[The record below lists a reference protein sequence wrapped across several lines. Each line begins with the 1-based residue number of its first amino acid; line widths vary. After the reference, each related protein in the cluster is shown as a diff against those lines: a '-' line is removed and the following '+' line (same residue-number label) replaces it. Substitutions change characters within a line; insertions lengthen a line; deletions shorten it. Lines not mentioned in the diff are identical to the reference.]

1 MSDVAHAFDAPRG
14 RTLLLLPFPL
24 DDAIASL
31 GRLQRRMIRVLPPAF
46 TREEWAYLISFL
58 SPENLQAPFTAAFG
72 HPAAIGG
79 PYERVAR
86 PRGRVALWLPNNV
99 SLLGPLTLILLSLT
113 GNQVQV
119 KAGSRAEDLATAFIR
134 WGREADEGVAALFE
148 RIAIEQFDRHDPRNA
163 AMAAAAHVRLTFG
176 SDASARSIDTLPHPL
191 DSVGFS
197 FADRQSEAWIDVR
210 HIDDDTLRTVAKV
223 FAIYGTAGCTSPR
236 RLVVIGGTGEDAARV
251 RDGLARLWPEVVTRD
266 VPPHLASQNIMAAQV
281 ANATGWHAVTA
292 GRNAAAIAA
301 GRPSLPPPPGE
312 LLPVVSATV
321 GEAVASMPANI
332 QTLGTALEQIENVLP
347 YVTAAGVKRI
357 VPISQMHHFGALWDG
372 WNYWHQTFVESEVR
386 Q

>member
-14 RTLLLLPFPL
+14 RTLLLLPSPL

-79 PYERVAR
+79 PYARVAR

-236 RLVVIGGTGEDAARV
+236 RLVVIGGTGADAARV

-332 QTLGTALEQIENVLP
+332 QTLGTALEQIENVLS

-357 VPISQMHHFGALWDG
+357 VPISQMHHFGSLWDG
-372 WNYWHQTFVESEVR
+372 WSYWHQTFVESEVR